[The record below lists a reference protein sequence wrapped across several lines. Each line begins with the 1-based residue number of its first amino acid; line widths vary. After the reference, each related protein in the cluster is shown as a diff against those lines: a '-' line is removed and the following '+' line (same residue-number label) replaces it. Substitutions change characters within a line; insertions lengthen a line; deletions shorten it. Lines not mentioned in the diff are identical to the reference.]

1 MTHKAIIIAL
11 LTALFTFNIA
21 QAGNGDTAA
30 KNGSPKAQMF
40 VAEGVQAL
48 VRIKNNNALE
58 LVFNKADKEKLKIY
72 IYSDGVLLF
81 KDWFRNT
88 QNGKITY
95 DISSFPSGTYT
106 VKLVKGN
113 AEFNREF
120 TKVSAQN

>member
-1 MTHKAIIIAL
+1 MKHNAIIIAL
-11 LTALFTFNIA
+11 LIALFTFSTA
-21 QAGNGDTAA
+21 QAGNGDTT
-30 KNGSPKAQMF
+30 KGGSPQAQLF
-40 VAEGVQAL
+40 VADGIQAL
-48 VRIKNNNALE
+48 VKVKNNNALE

-95 DISSFPSGTYT
+95 DISSFPTGTYT

-113 AEFNREF
+113 AEFERES

>member
-11 LTALFTFNIA
+11 LTALFTFSTA
-21 QAGNGDTAA
+21 QAGNGDTVA
-30 KNGSPKAQMF
+30 KNGSPKAQLF

-48 VRIKNNNALE
+48 VKMKDNNSLE
-58 LVFNKADKEKLKIY
+58 LIFNKADKEKLKIY

-95 DISSFPSGTYT
+95 DISSFPTGTYT

-113 AEFNREF
+113 ARFDREF